1 MLSLRSA
8 HEASSVWINERKT
21 GGPLETIPISRN
33 LNFAHTTPIYGRREY
48 MSSYVQLLVPSSEQH
63 LEFPFVDQI

>member
-21 GGPLETIPISRN
+21 GGPLETIPISGN
-33 LNFAHTTPIYGRREY
+33 LNFGHATPIYGRREY
-48 MSSYVQLLVPSSEQH
+48 IYTHAQLKLYA
-63 LEFPFVDQI
+63 